1 MQADICEHRAFRPGI
16 SKAHLIQHDIATGAL
31 KCELTLIGLA
41 RRVNLSEQILSGGK
55 ASLNNALHVGQRA
68 NGLAQLGRRG
78 NKRHQRTSRKTSE
91 NRGVQREPEQRR
103 QSQCQQHLSDR
114 R

>member
-16 SKAHLIQHDIATGAL
+16 SKTHVVKHDISTGSI
-31 KCELTLIGLA
+31 KCELTLIGLR

-55 ASLNNALHVGQRA
+55 ASLDDALHVGQRA
-68 NGLAQLGRRG
+68 NGLTQLGRRG
-78 NKRHQRTSRKTSE
+78 NERNQRTRRKASE
-91 NRGVQREPEQRR
+91 NRGVQREPKQRR